1 MRRREFIG
9 VVGGAAAWPL
19 AARAQRVTL
28 PVIGYLSSVSGG
40 PGVPAAFSAG
50 LAEQGYVEGR
60 NVRIEYR
67 SANGQY
73 DRLPG
78 LAAELVSL
86 PVNVIAAVGSS
97 PSAIAAKGA
106 TSKIPIVFLLGVDP
120 VEIGLVA
127 SFNSPGGNVTGVCVW
142 QEPMTTKLMEMLHE
156 LVPKSAPFTYLI
168 NPNNPAAPRYAKN
181 VAQVAADALGRT
193 LVVVGAG

>member
-19 AARAQRVTL
+19 AARAQRITL
-28 PVIGYLSSVSGG
+28 PVIGYLNSVSGG
-40 PGVPAAFSAG
+40 PSVPAAFNSG

-67 SANGQY
+67 SANGKY

-78 LAAELVSL
+78 LAADLVSL

-106 TSKIPIVFLLGVDP
+106 TSKIPIVFFLGVDP

-127 SFNSPGGNVTGVCVW
+127 SFNAPGGNVTGVCAW
-142 QEPMTTKLMEMLHE
+142 QASMTPKRLEMLHE
-156 LVPKSAPFTYLI
+156 LVPKSAPLTF
-168 NPNNPAAPRYAKN
+168 
-181 VAQVAADALGRT
+181 
-193 LVVVGAG
+193 